1 METVLAHLGP
11 RQACGL
17 VLGKPAESFATVRL
31 HANGHIKLKQKM
43 NEKKTL
49 T

>member
-17 VLGKPAESFATVRL
+17 VLGKPAAWSSASLRNRSLPYFSMQTATS
-31 HANGHIKLKQKM
+31 N
-43 NEKKTL
+43 
-49 T
+49 